1 MERKAIEAER
11 EATKFKQCE
20 YLHDRLG
27 EEFEGMISGMLSKG
41 FFVELKDNQCEG
53 FVDLDH
59 FDEHFMFDEEYLVLA
74 GMRSRIKFRM
84 GDHVRV
90 RVARVSLAERKIDFA
105 YIDRNADDATE

>member
-1 MERKAIEAER
+1 
-11 EATKFKQCE
+11 
-20 YLHDRLG
+20 
-27 EEFEGMISGMLSKG
+27 MISGMLSKG

-74 GMRSRIKFRM
+74 GMRSRTKFRM
-84 GDHVRV
+84 GDQVRV

-105 YIDRNADDATE
+105 FINSNTDSPTE